1 MTSRIA
7 LAILFLTLE
16 KKNSR
21 SFMRFRV
28 VTDDNSSS
36 FDVCFD
42 KAPSTYLVVCKYS
55 SYE

>member
-1 MTSRIA
+1 
-7 LAILFLTLE
+7 
-16 KKNSR
+16 
-21 SFMRFRV
+21 MRFRV